1 MRFMRAG
8 RMLGDARQE
17 TSTHEAS
24 LDSLWQT
31 SVMPQGAIC
40 GSHSVR
46 TDTWRRPETY
56 TRRLHEDHYAELR
69 QLLAREPGSTVFL
82 TSNLERFGLEDPFI
96 HFWGT
101 FQNDRLV
108 TVLMMIGQRAGL
120 YTTDVST
127 LRPSMD
133 IALRQRLNF
142 IMGPR
147 QVIRSALQN
156 LWQLPIARNEA
167 HFFAQL
173 VGKRFQAYLAK
184 PTPPETTIRKA
195 TPDDIPALTTLY
207 TGAAGF
213 EHTPVDQ
220 VRQSMIERVYAL
232 RTYIAEV
239 RGHLVAGAS
248 TSAESYDAAMI
259 GGVWTLPNERDHGYS
274 TAVVAALSAELLAEG
289 RCPYLF
295 YLEDNAPA
303 AHVYKKIGFQDIGHW
318 SIVYFD
324 RARS

>member
-1 MRFMRAG
+1 M
-8 RMLGDARQE
+8 
-17 TSTHEAS
+17 
-24 LDSLWQT
+24 
-31 SVMPQGAIC
+31 
-40 GSHSVR
+40 R

-56 TRRLHEDHYAELR
+56 TRRLHEGHFAEVR
-69 QLLAREPGSTVFL
+69 QLLALDPGYTAFIA
-82 TSNLERFGLEDPFI
+82 SNLERFGLADPFI

-101 FQNDRLV
+101 FQGDRLV
-108 TVLMMIGQRAGL
+108 TVLMMVGQRAGL
-120 YTTDVST
+120 YTTDAST

-147 QVIRSALQN
+147 QVIRSALQS
-156 LWQLPIARNEA
+156 LWQLHIARSEA

-173 VGKRFQAYLAK
+173 DGERFQPHLAK
-184 PTPPETTIRKA
+184 PGSPEATLRRA

-213 EHTPVDQ
+213 EHAPVDQ
-220 VRQSMIERVYAL
+220 VRQAMIERVYAL
-232 RTYIAEV
+232 RTYVAEV
-239 RGHLVAGAS
+239 KGHLVAGAS

-259 GGVWTLPNERDHGYS
+259 GGVWTLPHERDHGYS

-289 RCPYLF
+289 RRPYLF

-303 AHVYKKIGFQDIGHW
+303 SRVYKKIGFQDIGHW
-318 SIVYFD
+318 TVVYFD
-324 RARS
+324 RSRP